1 MGGMTVK
8 IRGFHWALV
17 LVGLVMGLM
26 LAVQFRLT
34 RDIQETPPVKQ
45 TQTLAAQVNQAK
57 KERDELQRRV
67 SDLRTRLDEVAA
79 GPRLNALKEELNRV
93 RITAGLV
100 DVSGPGVEVT
110 LNDSNQIL
118 QPGQN
123 PNLYVLHDEDVLK
136 IINELKAAGA
146 EAIAINGQRMLATSE
161 IRCIGPTILT
171 NRNQRLTP
179 PFVISAIG
187 NPDNLINS
195 LQMRGG
201 VVEQLRFW
209 GIQVEVKKVAQ
220 LTVPAYTGGVRFEY
234 ARPLEEGVKQ

>member
-1 MGGMTVK
+1 LVK
-8 IRGFHWALV
+8 MRGFHWALI

-45 TQTLAAQVNQAK
+45 AQNLAAQVNQAR
-57 KERDELQRRV
+57 KERDELQRQV
-67 SDLRTRLDEVAA
+67 TELRAHLDEVTA
-79 GPRLNALKEELNRV
+79 GPRLDALKEELNRV
-93 RITAGLV
+93 RIAAGLV
-100 DVSGPGVEVT
+100 EVSGPGVMIT
-110 LNDSNQIL
+110 LNDSNQVI

-146 EAIAINGQRMLATSE
+146 EAISINGQRMLATSE

-187 NPDNLINS
+187 NPDNLVNS
-195 LQMRGG
+195 LLMRGG

-220 LTVPAYTGGVRFEY
+220 LTVPAYTGGVRFDF
-234 ARPLEEGVKQ
+234 ARPLEGGEKQ